1 MRQTLFYI
9 PETLF
14 GYPLFGFGLLLA
26 VWAVAAVVVMIWLW
40 RRQGWNADTRGYA
53 VLLLVLGGVIW
64 GVLPKIVEPGFGL
77 PIRGYGTM
85 LLIAFV
91 SGTGL
96 VAWRGSR
103 LGIDPDV
110 SITLVFWGFIP
121 GILGARLYFVAT
133 HWDVVRRLD
142 ATQRLDLWRTLGE
155 IINIPQGGLVV
166 YGALIGGLLGFS
178 AFLIRRRLP
187 LLPMLDLLTPGM
199 LLGLALGRVGCFL
212 NGCCY
217 GGACELPWAV
227 RFPLGSPP
235 FMQQLEEGKIFLFG
249 LKCQGPD
256 FAPPTIAEVEPQSAA
271 AAQGLKPGDTL
282 QAINGAR
289 IDTVAAARWELM
301 TALRLGRGVSIAIR
315 GREKN
320 IHLPIPVVLPRTEPI
335 HPTQLYSAIN
345 ALVLCLFLLAYDPF
359 KRRDGEVFALF
370 LTIYPVSRF
379 LMECIR
385 VDEPGIW
392 GTPLTGAQ
400 FVSLALLASAC
411 VLWFYLL
418 RRPAGQRFVASN
430 ALKG

>member
-26 VWAVAAVVVMIWLW
+26 AWAVASVAILAWLW
-40 RRQGWNADTRGYA
+40 RRQGFNADTRGYA
-53 VLLLVLGGVIW
+53 GLFLVLGVVIW
-64 GVLPKIVEPGFGL
+64 AVLPKIVEPGFGL

-85 LLIAFV
+85 LLIAFL
-91 SGTGL
+91 SGSGL
-96 VAWRGSR
+96 VAWRGYR

-110 SITLVFWGFIP
+110 SISLVFWGFVP
-121 GILGARLYFVAT
+121 GIIGARIYFVVT

-142 ATQRLDLWRTLGE
+142 ASQRLDLWRTLGE
-155 IINIPQGGLVV
+155 IVNIPQGGLVV
-166 YGALIGGLLGFS
+166 YGSLIGGLLGFG
-178 AFLIRRRLP
+178 AFLRLRKLP

-212 NGCCY
+212 NGCCF
-217 GGACELPWAV
+217 GGPCELPWAV
-227 RFPLGSPP
+227 RFPVGSPP
-235 FMQQLEEGKIFLFG
+235 FVQQAEEGKIFLYG
-249 LKCQGPD
+249 LKFHGPD
-256 FAPPTIAEVEPQSAA
+256 AARPTIAEIEPHSAA
-271 AAQGLKPGDTL
+271 AASGLKPGETL
-282 QAINGAR
+282 RAINGLP

-301 TALRLGRGVSIAIR
+301 TALRLGREAVIATA
-315 GREKN
+315 GRSEPLR
-320 IHLPIPVVLPRTEPI
+320 LPLPDPLPRSKPI
-335 HPTQLYSAIN
+335 HPTQLYGAIN

-370 LTIYPVSRF
+370 LTIYPISRF

-400 FVSLALLASAC
+400 FLSLGLLASVC
-411 VLWFYLL
+411 GLWAFLL
-418 RRPAGQRFVASN
+418 RRPAGKAFPAP
-430 ALKG
+430 AP

>member
-26 VWAVAAVVVMIWLW
+26 VWAVVGGVLMARLW

-53 VLLLVLGGVIW
+53 VLLLALGAVIW
-64 GVLPKIVEPGFGL
+64 AVLPRIVEPGFGL
-77 PIRGYGTM
+77 PIRGYGT
-85 LLIAFV
+85 LLLAGFLAG
-91 SGTGL
+91 SGL
-96 VAWRGSR
+96 VAWRGYR

-110 SITLVFWGFIP
+110 SITLIFWGFIP
-121 GILGARLYFVAT
+121 GIIGARLYFVAT
-133 HWDVVRRLD
+133 HWDAVRRLD
-142 ATQRLDLWRTLGE
+142 PSHRIDLWRTLGE
-155 IINIPQGGLVV
+155 IVNIPQGGLVV
-166 YGALIGGLLGFS
+166 YGALIGGLLGFG

-217 GGACELPWAV
+217 GGPCELPWAV
-227 RFPLGSPP
+227 RFPVGSPP
-235 FMQQLEEGKIFLFG
+235 FVQQAEEGKLFLFG
-249 LKCQGPD
+249 LKFQGPD
-256 FAPPTIAEVEPQSAA
+256 SAPPTIAEVEPNSAA
-271 AAQGLKPGDTL
+271 AAQGLKPGETL
-282 QAINGAR
+282 RAINRVR
-289 IDTVAAARWELM
+289 IDTVAEARWELL
-301 TALRLGRGVSIAIR
+301 TALRLGREVAIATAGRDAWIR
-315 GREKN
+315 
-320 IHLPIPVVLPRTEPI
+320 LPVPDPLPRSEPI
-335 HPTQLYSAIN
+335 HPTQLYSAID

-400 FVSLALLASAC
+400 FLSLAILASVC
-411 VLWFYLL
+411 GLWIYLL
-418 RRPAGQRFVASN
+418 RRPAGKVFPATTS
-430 ALKG
+430 